1 MRHDERGVIALL
13 TMIFIGALVMS
24 IGITAAFIGQTDVIV
39 GGEID
44 NRNRAILLASA
55 CLDEAAFRL
64 KLDSAYVGGTV
75 PLGDDACTVSVAGS
89 GTTRTLTASASSGVF
104 TREVMATA
112 ALRQNAAANA
122 HAWALGPWVEV
133 DP

>member
-1 MRHDERGVIALL
+1 MRHDERGAIALL
-13 TMIFIGALVMS
+13 TMIFIGALVVS
-24 IGITAAFIGQTDVIV
+24 IGISAAFIGQTDVIV

-64 KLDSAYVGGTV
+64 KLDSAYTGGTV
-75 PLGDDACTVSVAGS
+75 PLGDDICTVAVAGS
-89 GTTRTLTASASSGVF
+89 GTTRTLTASASSGAF
-104 TREVMATA
+104 TREVAATA
-112 ALRQNAAANA
+112 TLRQNPAAEA